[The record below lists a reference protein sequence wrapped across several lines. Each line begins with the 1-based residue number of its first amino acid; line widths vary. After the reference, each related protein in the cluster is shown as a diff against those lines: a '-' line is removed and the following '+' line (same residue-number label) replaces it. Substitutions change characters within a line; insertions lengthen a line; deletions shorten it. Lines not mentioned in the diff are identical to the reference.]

1 MTDISIN
8 YARCF
13 GTPSGRAV
21 LDHLRKIT
29 VERTL
34 GPNATDNELRW
45 AESQRALVRQIET
58 QIARGRGDKS

>member
-1 MTDISIN
+1 MTDVSLN

-13 GTPSGRAV
+13 ASAPGCAV
-21 LDHLRKIT
+21 LEHLRKIT
-29 VERTL
+29 IERTL

-45 AESQRALVRQIET
+45 AESQRALVRQIES